1 MDAICPD
8 FKWSGFQILDSIQN
22 PEHLKTNLFLSIQY
36 QDWSG
41 FQILN
46 VLQWGS
52 ELRISE

>member
-1 MDAICPD
+1 MDAICSD
-8 FKWSGFQILDSIQN
+8 FKWSGFRILDSIQN
-22 PEHLKTNLFLSIQY
+22 PEHLKTNLFLSIRY

-41 FQILN
+41 CQILN